1 MNPFTSRL
9 AAGFSFFLFNFSHA
23 LADSVTDAL
32 PRHSKGHRFSHPI
45 LLPSG
50 NISDDGSQDMDLEL
64 GDPPSPPPPSQAP
77 VRPWS
82 PARAPVAAMLPAPAH
97 ATPQPPAPAPTVPQP
112 AAAPAP
118 PRVPRVLRNGKIIG
132 YF

>member
-1 MNPFTSRL
+1 MNSFTSRL
-9 AAGFSFFLFNFSHA
+9 AGGFSFFLFDFSHA
-23 LADSVTDAL
+23 LADSVADAL
-32 PRHSKGHRFSHPI
+32 PRHSKDHRSSHPI

-64 GDPPSPPPPSQAP
+64 GDPPSQAP

-82 PARAPVAAMLPAPAH
+82 PARAPVAAMPAPAH

-118 PRVPRVLRNGKIIG
+118 QRVPRVLRNGKIIG